1 MYSFSLLLDIYDHHR
16 CLETG
21 RDWNDLPRHGFMVET
36 DDVVL
41 EYVQKK
47 LKKEKET

>member
-1 MYSFSLLLDIYDHHR
+1 
-16 CLETG
+16 
-21 RDWNDLPRHGFMVET
+21 MVET

-47 LKKEKET
+47 LKKEKKHRFALFILGGGEKMNSKHHFVMRT